1 MFDPSSPNALLGEI
15 EDCQRE
21 EAVVISRRMA
31 AIAALL
37 WHRTWE
43 AEGTSSD
50 DPGYA
55 LITGFTRT
63 CAEVSA
69 AMNMSVMAANKMVGQ
84 AEALDTRLPG
94 VARLLAEGKTDW
106 HTVALIISRTN
117 LVDGELMP
125 ELDRR
130 LADRIINWQCWSRR
144 RIINAVDAAVQA
156 IDPEAAKERRVT
168 ADNARHIRVTSQP
181 NGMARLHGAM
191 PAPAAAIVDKRLSE
205 MATSVCAN
213 DTRTIDQR
221 RTDAL
226 LALSEGR
233 TLACNCDRTD
243 CPVRVVDE
251 SPAPPR
257 FVINVIASQ
266 ETLDGCS
273 DQPGYLEGYGVI
285 DAEQVR
291 QLAESAL
298 LRMLF
303 EPTMTDA
310 ASQRYQ
316 PTAALE
322 RWIRCRDLTCRF
334 PGCDRAA
341 WFADIDHTIPFNHI
355 RPSAG
360 GLTVPDNNKCY
371 CRHHHRLKTF
381 HDGPNGW
388 RDEQLPDGTV
398 VLTSP
403 TGRVYRST
411 PAGAEL
417 FPQMRGPCSE
427 PVPRRH
433 NRRRQKS
440 ARTALARRKLNALR
454 APNAE
459 TRRINRARRQEI
471 DVRMW
476 RNNMRKTLL
485 VLKGGHPSTSPWCTW
500 VNDPPE
506 DVNITADWVPPPP
519 PPPTPGG
526 DKPPF

>member
-1 MFDPSSPNALLGEI
+1 MFETAWPDILVGEI

-21 EAVVISRRMA
+21 ESILISRRMT
-31 AIAALL
+31 AIATLV
-37 WHRTWE
+37 WHRTGE
-43 AEGTSSD
+43 AEDASSD
-50 DPGYA
+50 DPGA

-84 AEALDTRLPG
+84 AEALDTRLPE
-94 VARLLAEGKTDW
+94 VRKLLATGRTDW
-106 HTVALIISRTN
+106 RTVALIITRTD

-125 ELDRR
+125 ELDRSM
-130 LADRIINWQCWSRR
+130 AERIINWQCWSRR
-144 RIINAVDAAVQA
+144 RIINAIDAKVQD

-168 ADNARHIRVTSQP
+168 ADNARHVNVTAQP
-181 NGMARLHGAM
+181 NGMARLDGAL

-205 MATSVCAN
+205 MATSVCTH
-213 DTRTIDQR
+213 DTRTIAQR
-221 RTDAL
+221 RADAL
-226 LALSEGR
+226 VALGEGHA
-233 TLACNCDRTD
+233 LACNCDRAD
-243 CPVRVVDE
+243 CPTRTIDE
-251 SPAPPR
+251 SPALPR

-266 ETLDGCS
+266 ETLEGRT

-285 DAEQVR
+285 DADQVR
-291 QLAESAL
+291 QLAESAT
-298 LRMLF
+298 LRLLF
-303 EPTMTDA
+303 EPTVTA
-310 ASQRYQ
+310 AEALRYQ
-316 PTAALE
+316 PSAALE
-322 RWIRCRDLTCRF
+322 RWIRCRDLMCCF

-360 GLTVPDNNKCY
+360 GLTVPSNNKCY
-371 CRHHHRLKTF
+371 CRHHHRVKTF
-381 HDGPNGW
+381 HDGLDGW
-388 RDEQLPDGTV
+388 RDEQLLDGTV

-403 TGRVYRST
+403 TGRVYRNT

-417 FPQMRGPCSE
+417 FPQMRGPCAE

-433 NRRRQKS
+433 SRRREKS
-440 ARTALARRKLNALR
+440 ARAALARRKLNALR

-459 TRRINRARRQEI
+459 TRRTNRARRQEI
-471 DVRMW
+471 DLRMW

-500 VNDPPE
+500 VNEPLE

-519 PPPTPGG
+519 PPRTPGG

>member
-1 MFDPSSPNALLGEI
+1 MFDIVSPNALLGEI

-21 EAVVISRRMA
+21 ESIVISRRMA

-84 AEALDTRLPG
+84 AEALDTRLPE

-144 RIINAVDAAVQA
+144 RIINAVDAAVQV
-156 IDPEAAKERRVT
+156 IDPEAAKERRAT
-168 ADNARHIRVTSQP
+168 ADNARHISVTAEP
-181 NGMARLHGAM
+181 NGMARVHGAM

-205 MATSVCAN
+205 MATSVCAH
-213 DTRTIDQR
+213 DTRTMDQR
-221 RTDAL
+221 RADAL
-226 LALSEGR
+226 LALSEGHAL
-233 TLACNCDRTD
+233 TCNCNRAD
-243 CPVRVVDE
+243 CPARMIDE
-251 SPAPPR
+251 SLDLPR

-266 ETLDGCS
+266 ETLEGSS

-285 DAEQVR
+285 DADQVR
-291 QLAESAL
+291 QLAESAT

-303 EPTMTDA
+303 EPTVTDVA
-310 ASQRYQ
+310 ALRYQ
-316 PTAALE
+316 PSAALE
-322 RWIRCRDLTCRF
+322 RWIRCRDLLCCF
-334 PGCDRAA
+334 PGCDRSA

-360 GLTVPDNNKCY
+360 GLTVPSNNKCY
-371 CRHHHRLKTF
+371 CRIHHRIKTF
-381 HDGPNGW
+381 HDGPGGW

-398 VLTSP
+398 ELTSP
-403 TGRVYRST
+403 TGRVYRNT

-417 FPQMRGPCSE
+417 FPQMRGPCAE

-433 NRRRQKS
+433 NRRREKS
-440 ARTALARRKLNALR
+440 ARAALARRKLNALR

-471 DVRMW
+471 DLRMW

-500 VNDPPE
+500 VNEPLE

-519 PPPTPGG
+519 PPRTLGG